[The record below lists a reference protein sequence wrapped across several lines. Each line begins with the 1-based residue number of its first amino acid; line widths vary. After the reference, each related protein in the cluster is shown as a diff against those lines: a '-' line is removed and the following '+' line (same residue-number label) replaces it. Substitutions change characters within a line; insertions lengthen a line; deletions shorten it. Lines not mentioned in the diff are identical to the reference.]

1 MSASELT
8 IVGASMS
15 TFTRTIRM
23 ALDHLKVPYKVIQA
37 FPHSAELKPY
47 TPYGKIPVLLVP
59 GRAKPMIESLVIR
72 TYIDGTYANN
82 RLTPNDLE
90 SQLVVN
96 YWISVVGDHVFKN
109 LIFGIAKPRDYLEQK
124 GATEQAIQEKIKP
137 AMNLA
142 LRTLT
147 NLNDALGDEHVGPFI
162 CGDQLTWA
170 DLYLYPPMADL
181 YSLPEADLFKKT
193 APKVW
198 RWYQHF
204 EQLDLA
210 KGTYDGTV
218 AQQRSLL

>member
-1 MSASELT
+1 MLASELT

-15 TFTRTIRM
+15 TFTRTMRM
-23 ALDHLKVPYKVIQA
+23 ALDHLNVPYNVIQA
-37 FPHSAELKPY
+37 APHSPELKQY

-72 TYIDGTYANN
+72 TYIDGTYGTS
-82 RLTPNDLE
+82 LTPSDLE

-96 YWISVVGDHVFKN
+96 YWISIVGDHVFKN
-109 LIFGIAKPRDYLEQK
+109 LIFGIAKPRDWLEQK
-124 GATEQAIQEKIKP
+124 GATEDAIQEKIKP
-137 AMNLA
+137 AMALA

-147 NLNDALGDEHVGPFI
+147 NLNNALGEVGPFI
-162 CGDQLTWA
+162 CGDRLTWA
-170 DLYLYPPMADL
+170 DLYLFPPMADL
-181 YSLPEADLFKKT
+181 FSLPEADLFKKT
-193 APKVW
+193 APEVW